1 MSLQHEVSEGF
12 VRKIGKNY
20 FMRLVVDGQKK
31 QRKTGTDDPEKAAA
45 MLQDWRKE
53 EELGFQADTRLRY
66 EDMRDNYLQSGK
78 HVQQSR
84 LDELNEYFKNI
95 RLAAITTGKL
105 KAFREWRESNHVVLE
120 HKERTYQQEVALR
133 KLKLGRKPT
142 PKESAE
148 IEKAARIW
156 VENATKATTNRV
168 LGVLQ
173 AMFNHLVKEERI
185 SKSDVPYIPKWDDV
199 DNVRTGTVS
208 DKTFSKILAEVP
220 KILHPY
226 LRFLKATGRRSGE
239 VAQYNWDMVNEE
251 RTVLSIPATITKTKE
266 PQTLPL
272 VDKQGKPF
280 DWSEWIVNAVR
291 FEGRSIFDIT
301 DFRNQWR
308 LACHKLGLGVYDE
321 ENHTY
326 RGLKPHDFRR
336 TAISNMTAKGGDRAG
351 VKSITGHKT
360 DSAFNRYDIKD
371 LSHQQAIFEMV
382 GK

>member
-1 MSLQHEVSEGF
+1 MQHEVSEGF
-12 VRKIGKNY
+12 IRKIGKNY
-20 FMRLVVDGQKK
+20 YMRLVVDGQKK
-31 QRKTGTDDPEKAAA
+31 QRKTGTGDPDKATG

-53 EELGFQADTRLRY
+53 EELGKSADTRLRY
-66 EDMRDNYLQSGK
+66 EDMRDNYLGSGK

-105 KAFREWRESNHVVLE
+105 KAFRDWRESNKVVLE
-120 HKERTYQQEVALR
+120 HKERSYQQEVTVR
-133 KLKLGRKPT
+133 KLKLGRKPA

-148 IEKAARIW
+148 IEKAARTW

-168 LGVLQ
+168 LGVLS
-173 AMFNHLVKEERI
+173 AMFNHLVKEETI
-185 SKSDVPYIPKWDDV
+185 SKSDVPYIPKWDGV

-208 DKTFSKILAEVP
+208 DKTFDRILAETP
-220 KILHPY
+220 GTLHPY

-239 VAQYNWDMVNEE
+239 VAQYTWDMVNEE

-272 VDKQGKPF
+272 VGKQSKPF
-280 DWSEWIVNAVR
+280 DWSEWVVTAAR
-291 FEGRSIFDIT
+291 FDGRSIFDTT
-301 DFRNQWR
+301 DFRSQWR
-308 LACHKLGLGVYDE
+308 KACHKLGLGVYDE
-321 ENHTY
+321 EKQTY

-351 VKSITGHKT
+351 VKSISGHKT

-371 LSHQQAIFEMV
+371 LRHQQDIFEMV

>member
-1 MSLQHEVSEGF
+1 MPLQHEVSEGF
-12 VRKIGKNY
+12 IRKIGKNY
-20 FMRLVVDGQKK
+20 YMRLVVDGQKK
-31 QRKTGTDDPEKAAA
+31 QRRTGTDDPDEATR
-45 MLQDWRKE
+45 MLQEWRKE
-53 EELGFQADTRLRY
+53 EQLGFSADTRLKY
-66 EDMRDNYLQSGK
+66 EEMRDNYLGSGK

-105 KAFREWRESNHVVLE
+105 KAFREWRESNKVVLE
-120 HKERTYQQEVALR
+120 HKERSYQQEVAVR

-142 PKESAE
+142 AKELAD
-148 IEKAARIW
+148 IEKAARTW

-168 LGVLQ
+168 LGVLS
-173 AMFNHLVKEERI
+173 AMFNHLVREEII
-185 SKSDVPYIPKWDDV
+185 SKTDVPYIPKWTNV
-199 DNVRTGTVS
+199 DNVRTGTVA
-208 DKTFSKILAEVP
+208 DKTFDKILAEVP
-220 KILHPY
+220 TTLHPY

-239 VAQYNWDMVNEE
+239 VAAYTWDMVNEE
-251 RTVLSIPATITKTKE
+251 RTVLSIPAEITKTKD

-272 VDKQGKPF
+272 VDRRGKPF
-280 DWSEWIVNAVR
+280 DWSEWIVTAVR
-291 FEGRSIFDIT
+291 FESGPIFETT

-308 LACHKLGLGVYDE
+308 RACHKLGLGVYDE
-321 ENHTY
+321 EKQTY

-351 VKSITGHKT
+351 VKSISGHKT

-371 LSHQQAIFEMV
+371 LRHQQDIFELV